1 VLSLERM
8 DATPHDALV
17 VVSFGGPEGPD
28 DVLPFLE
35 NVTRGRAVPRERLL
49 EVAEHYHHFGG
60 VSPIN
65 AQTRAL
71 VEALRA
77 ELAAR
82 GPALPVYW
90 GNRNW
95 HPFLAETLRHM
106 AADGARRALAFVTS
120 AFASYSSCRQYLEDI
135 ARARAEVGAAAPVV
149 EKLRLFWNHP
159 DFIAPMVERVEA
171 ALAALPTA
179 SRAGAHLAFTAHS
192 VPVAMAETSA
202 YERQLQTACALV
214 AERLSSPH
222 PWRLVYQSRSG
233 PPSVPWLGPD
243 IGEHLATIRAA
254 GATDVVVAPIGFVSD
269 HLEVRWD
276 LDVAAAARARELGLH
291 FARAQ
296 TVGAHPRLVG
306 MIRELILER
315 TAGAPRRALGAEGAA
330 PDDCAPGCCPSP
342 ARPAPTRGA

>member
-1 VLSLERM
+1 MLSLSRM
-8 DATPHDALV
+8 DHVPHDALV
-17 VVSFGGPEGPD
+17 VVSFGGPEAPA
-28 DVLPFLE
+28 DVMPFLQ
-35 NVTRGRAVPRERLL
+35 NVTRGRAVPPERLL

-65 AQTRAL
+65 AQNRAL
-71 VEALRA
+71 VEALRR

-95 HPFLAETLRHM
+95 HPFLADTLRRM

-135 ARARAEVGAAAPVV
+135 ARARAAVGATAPIVD
-149 EKLRLFWNHP
+149 KLRLFWNHP
-159 DFIAPMVERVEA
+159 GFIESMAERVEA
-171 ALAALPTA
+171 ALHSLPAA
-179 SRAGAHLAFTAHS
+179 SRARARLAFTAHS
-192 VPVAMAETSA
+192 IPGAMAETSA
-202 YERQLQTACALV
+202 YRDQLQAACALV
-214 AERLSSPH
+214 AERLAAPR

-233 PPSVPWLGPD
+233 PPAVPWLGPD
-243 IGEHLATIRAA
+243 IGEHLEALRAE
-254 GATDVVVAPIGFVSD
+254 GAEAVVVAPIGFVSD

-276 LDVAAAARARELGLH
+276 LDVEAGARAKALGMA

-296 TVGAHPRLVG
+296 TVGEHPRFIG

-315 TAGAPRRALGAEGAA
+315 TADAPRLALGAEGAA
-330 PDDCAPGCCPSP
+330 PDDCAPDCCA
-342 ARPAPTRGA
+342 AR